1 MRIKKIREKF
11 NESKDKFSN
20 PETKEI
26 SRNIYNIK
34 KQKTLSVQ
42 KIKEIE
48 KDLFELEKNLS
59 KLKKYYIMM
68 ILNTKEKEM

>member
-1 MRIKKIREKF
+1 M
-11 NESKDKFSN
+11 NQDKFSN

-59 KLKKYYIMM
+59 KLKKYYMM

>member
-1 MRIKKIREKF
+1 MRIKKIREKI

-34 KQKTLSVQ
+34 NKKKSFCT
-42 KIKEIE
+42 KIKEIK

-68 ILNTKEKEM
+68 ILNTKQKEM

>member
-1 MRIKKIREKF
+1 M
-11 NESKDKFSN
+11 NQDKFSN

-68 ILNTKEKEM
+68 ISNTKEKEM

>member
-1 MRIKKIREKF
+1 M
-11 NESKDKFSN
+11 NQDKFSN

-26 SRNIYNIK
+26 SKNIYNIK

>member
-1 MRIKKIREKF
+1 M
-11 NESKDKFSN
+11 NQDKFSN

-48 KDLFELEKNLS
+48 KYLFELEKNLS